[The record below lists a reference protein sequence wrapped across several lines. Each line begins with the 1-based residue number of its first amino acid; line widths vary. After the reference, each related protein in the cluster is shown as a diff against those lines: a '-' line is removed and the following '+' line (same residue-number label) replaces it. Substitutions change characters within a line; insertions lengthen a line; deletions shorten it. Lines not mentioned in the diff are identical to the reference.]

1 MDKYA
6 KQTLGPSALR
16 RWRDGLRAAALVVCL
31 GFGSG
36 FGCAG
41 LVPTEPPPT
50 SIMPIDRAKLVMAE
64 SNLKTDSVLAGCVI
78 KVTAKNALVVLDGDV
93 PSEAEKA
100 KAEQL
105 VRKVEGIK
113 QVANHLRVV
122 PTPDSS
128 QATPQ

>member
-1 MDKYA
+1 
-6 KQTLGPSALR
+6 
-16 RWRDGLRAAALVVCL
+16 
-31 GFGSG
+31 
-36 FGCAG
+36 
-41 LVPTEPPPT
+41 
-50 SIMPIDRAKLVMAE
+50 MPIDRAKLVMAE
-64 SNLKTDSVLAGCVI
+64 SNLKDRLRAGGLFI